1 MKVNTGVPEKHL
13 QAVAD
18 KLQVLLADE
27 HVLYTKT
34 RNYHWN
40 VVGDNFHEM
49 HLFFE
54 GQYGELAE
62 IIDEVAERIRM
73 IGHFSTGRLVDFL
86 KLTHL
91 LEPEYTSS
99 QPEQIKNLLDDH
111 ETIIRFLRE
120 LITEFADKE
129 KDLGS
134 SDFVTG
140 LLRQHEKMAWM
151 LRAYLSK

>member
-27 HVLYTKT
+27 QVLYTKT

-73 IGHFSTGRLVDFL
+73 IGHFSTGRLRGF
-86 KLTHL
+86 
-91 LEPEYTSS
+91 PEAHPPAGTRVY
-99 QPEQIKNLLDDH
+99 QRP
-111 ETIIRFLRE
+111 
-120 LITEFADKE
+120 
-129 KDLGS
+129 
-134 SDFVTG
+134 VTTD
-140 LLRQHEKMAWM
+140 QKPA
-151 LRAYLSK
+151 

>member
-1 MKVNTGVPEKHL
+1 M

-27 HVLYTKT
+27 HILYTKT

-62 IIDEVAERIRM
+62 IIDEIAERIRM
-73 IGHFSTGRLVDFL
+73 IGHYD
-86 KLTHL
+86 
-91 LEPEYTSS
+91 
-99 QPEQIKNLLDDH
+99 
-111 ETIIRFLRE
+111 IRYRK
-120 LITEFADKE
+120 IMPICAVRSRK
-129 KDLGS
+129 
-134 SDFVTG
+134 
-140 LLRQHEKMAWM
+140 
-151 LRAYLSK
+151 YC